1 MPKIWMVAVCCGMTL
16 SLTNAS
22 RAVAG
27 EQEELLKKIEVLEQ
41 QLKELKEQQ
50 KSRSEKESHCLRAV
64 GREKFCACVAEK
76 LPPEVGFAEYV
87 RIAITPKEELGY
99 NGMTPEQKRRVDTTI
114 SARDAC
120 VEKSKG
126 GFW

>member
-1 MPKIWMVAVCCGMTL
+1 MPKIWMTLLCCGL
-16 SLTNAS
+16 VLALTNTS

-27 EQEELLKKIEVLEQ
+27 EQEELLRKIEGLEQ

-50 KSRSEKESHCLRAV
+50 KTRGEKESHCLQAV
-64 GREKFCACVAEK
+64 GREKFCACIAEK

-87 RIAITPKEELGY
+87 HTAITAKSELGY
-99 NGMTPEQKRRVDTTI
+99 EGMSPEQKRRVDATL
-114 SARDAC
+114 AVRDAC
-120 VEKSKG
+120 VEKKKG

>member
-1 MPKIWMVAVCCGMTL
+1 MPRIWLVAIWYGLALAFLDVP
-16 SLTNAS
+16 

-27 EQEELLKKIEVLEQ
+27 DQEELLKKIEVLEH

-50 KSRSEKESHCLRAV
+50 KARSEKESHCLKAV
-64 GREKFCACVAEK
+64 GREKFCTCIAEK

-87 RIAITPKEELGY
+87 HTAITGKEAPGY
-99 NGMTPEQKRRVDTTI
+99 DAMTAEQKRRVDATLA
-114 SARDAC
+114 ARDAC
-120 VEKSKG
+120 VEKGKG

>member
-1 MPKIWMVAVCCGMTL
+1 MPRTSLVVLCCGL
-16 SLTNAS
+16 ALVLLDVP

-27 EQEELLKKIEVLEQ
+27 NQEEMLKKIEVLEQ

-50 KSRSEKESHCLRAV
+50 KARSEKESHCLQAV

-76 LPPEVGFAEYV
+76 LPPEVGFVEYV
-87 RIAITPKEELGY
+87 HTAITAKEALGY
-99 NGMTPEQKRRVDTTI
+99 GDMTPERKRRVDATL
-114 SARDAC
+114 AVRDAC
-120 VEKSKG
+120 LEKGKG